1 MYKKKHLIMRCF
13 FLSLKL
19 ISKTTHYMNR
29 IFVVVFGLISFNI
42 CAQDD
47 VSADWN
53 VSVNGN
59 EVILSIVEFNNFTIG
74 LDGHWHYILNE
85 EEYVAVHDI
94 NDVVITELPDGDH
107 SIYVWL
113 VNHMHNALDPPVE
126 ETISFNIDTGLSN
139 DDNNTLDTIVY
150 PNPVDGNYV
159 TILSSL
165 EGLKEIQI
173 YTLTA
178 RKVMDTAISGNTLDV
193 SSFNSGFYMLK
204 VTINGQ
210 SKVSKLVV
218 R

>member
-1 MYKKKHLIMRCF
+1 MRCF

-59 EVILSIVEFNNFTIG
+59 EVILSIVEFNNFTVG

-126 ETISFNIDTGLSN
+126 ETINFNIDTGLST
-139 DDNNTLDTIVY
+139 DENNTLDTMVY

-159 TILSSL
+159 TIVSPL